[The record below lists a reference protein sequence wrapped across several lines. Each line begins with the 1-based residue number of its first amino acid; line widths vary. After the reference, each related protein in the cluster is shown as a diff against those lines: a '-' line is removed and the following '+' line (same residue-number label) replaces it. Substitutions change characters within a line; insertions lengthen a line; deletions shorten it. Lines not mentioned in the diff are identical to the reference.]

1 MHTDL
6 GTRLSRS
13 GPKRLLA
20 LDGGGIRGIITLGYL
35 ETLERLL
42 QERFEREDYRLA
54 DYFDLIGGTS
64 TGSLIATLLALGW
77 SATEV
82 KRAYLELA
90 EDVFKPN
97 HYWGLGP
104 VGRALHSRFDS
115 APLER
120 ILRHTLGE
128 RTLDSADL
136 RSGLMVVAKRIDTA
150 SVWPIVN
157 FPGSVYFNDRP
168 RADGTRGRGNRHF
181 KLWEILRA
189 STAAPTYFRPE
200 RMEEVAVLQPAG
212 FVDGA
217 ISAHNNPALL
227 LLMVATLEGFGLN
240 WPLGPDRLLL
250 CSIGTGHYARTAPV
264 ESVQQFNNLA
274 WARLLVP
281 QLVGDS
287 MELVETVL
295 QWLSVSPTARAID
308 KTIGTVQP
316 KLGGPQGLLH
326 FLRYNIELRPEEL
339 SAIGV
344 ELHTRQVLA
353 MHDMGNVDAIPH
365 LLNVSARV
373 GSAMKAEHLPPG
385 FDPHEH
391 ERR

>member
-1 MHTDL
+1 MRTDL
-6 GTRLSRS
+6 SARLSRP

-20 LDGGGIRGIITLGYL
+20 LDGGGIRGIISLGYL

-42 QERFEREDYRLA
+42 QARYGREAYRLA

-64 TGSLIATLLALGW
+64 TGSLIAALLALGW
-77 SATEV
+77 SAAEV
-82 KRAYLELA
+82 RRAYLELA
-90 EDVFKPN
+90 RDVFKPN

-104 VGRALHSRFDS
+104 VGRALHSRFDA
-115 APLER
+115 APLEG
-120 ILRHTLGE
+120 ILRRTLGE
-128 RTLDSADL
+128 RTLDSEDL
-136 RSGLMVVAKRIDTA
+136 RTGLMIVAKRIDTA

-157 FPGSVYFNDRP
+157 LPRSVYFDDRL
-168 RADGTRGRGNRHF
+168 RADGRRARGNRHF
-181 KLWEILRA
+181 KLWEVLRA

-200 RMEEVAVLQPAG
+200 RLEEVAVLQPAG

-227 LLMVATLEGFGLN
+227 LLMVATLDGFGLN
-240 WPLGPDRLLL
+240 WPLGAGRLLL
-250 CSIGTGHYARTAPV
+250 CSVGTGHYARTAPV
-264 ESVQQFNNLA
+264 DSVERFNNLA

-287 MELVETVL
+287 MELTETVL
-295 QWLSVSPTARAID
+295 QWLSVSPTARPID

-316 KLGGPQGLLH
+316 KLGGPEGLLH
-326 FLRYNIELRPEEL
+326 FLRYNVGLQPEEL

-344 ELHTRQVLA
+344 DLRSRQVLA

-365 LLNVSARV
+365 LLNVSAKV
-373 GSAMKAEHLPPG
+373 GQCIKAEHLPAR
-385 FDPHEH
+385 FDPA
-391 ERR
+391 

>member
-1 MHTDL
+1 MPTDL
-6 GTRLSRS
+6 SARLSRP

-35 ETLERLL
+35 EALERLL
-42 QERFEREDYRLA
+42 RERFECGEYRLA

-77 SATEV
+77 SAAEV
-82 KRAYLELA
+82 RDAYLELA
-90 EDVFKPN
+90 QDVFRPN

-120 ILRHTLGE
+120 ILRRTFGE
-128 RTLDSADL
+128 RTLESADL
-136 RSGLMVVAKRIDTA
+136 RTGLMIVAKRIDTA

-157 FPGSVYFNDRP
+157 LPGSLYFDDRP
-168 RADGTRGRGNRHF
+168 RPDGSRARGNRHF

-200 RMEEVAVLQPAG
+200 RLEEVAVLQPAG

-227 LLMVATLEGFGLN
+227 LLMVATLDGFGLN
-240 WPLGPDRLLL
+240 WPLGTERLLL
-250 CSIGTGHYARTAPV
+250 CSVGTGHFARTAPV

-287 MELVETVL
+287 MELTETVL
-295 QWLSVSPTARAID
+295 QWLSVSPTARPID
-308 KTIGTVQP
+308 KAIGTVQP
-316 KLGGPQGLLH
+316 KLGGPDGLLH
-326 FLRYNIELRPEEL
+326 FLRYNIELQPETL

-353 MHDMGNVDAIPH
+353 MHDMSNVDAIPH

-373 GSAMKAEHLPPG
+373 GQCISAEHLPPW
-385 FDPHEH
+385 FNP
-391 ERR
+391 R